1 MTSEDEEFDKISDKD
16 IALIRERLASLEDG
30 SRVSISFE
38 ELLAETEFS
47 EEDLENL
54 KP

>member
-1 MTSEDEEFDKISDKD
+1 MTSEDEEFDKISKD
-16 IALIRERLASLEDG
+16 IALIRERLASLE
-30 SRVSISFE
+30 
-38 ELLAETEFS
+38 ELLAKTAFS